1 MRRRQQDDLERV
13 GIPCVRGPL
22 FDMDEGPFAHSQIDP
37 TMEEVLIG
45 SVIWKHKGRNNPISI
60 ARLREMTKLSERQI
74 KGVVEQLVVSHK
86 LKIGG
91 RREDPVGYFVI
102 QDAEDLAA
110 AVGPYK
116 AQILAMWRRLRV
128 LEQPGLLREFLG
140 QLSLE
145 D

>member
-1 MRRRQQDDLERV
+1 MAKHSHDDWERV
-13 GIPCVRGPL
+13 GLPRVHGPL
-22 FDMDEGPFAHSQIDP
+22 FDMNEGPFAHSQMDP
-37 TMEEVLIG
+37 TLEEILVGGI
-45 SVIWKHKGRNNPISI
+45 IWKHKGREKPITI
-60 ARLREMTKLSERQI
+60 AKIKEMTKLSERQI

-86 LKIGG
+86 LRIGA
-91 RREDPVGYFVI
+91 RREEPAGYFVI
-102 QDAEDLAA
+102 QDAEDLAT

-116 AQILAMWRRLRV
+116 SQILAMWRRLRV